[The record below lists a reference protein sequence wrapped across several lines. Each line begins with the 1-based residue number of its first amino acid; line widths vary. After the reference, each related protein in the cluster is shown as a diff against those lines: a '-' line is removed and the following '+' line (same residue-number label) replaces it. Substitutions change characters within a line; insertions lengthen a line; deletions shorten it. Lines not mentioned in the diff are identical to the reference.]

1 MNEKITIADIAELV
15 EFGSSVRV
23 VNARTGKTII
33 DGLSALKNSKDR
45 RQAAKWEAYRNV
57 VIEHMRAFFLVGD
70 MFKEVA
76 HAAIEVSIWDS
87 DDRAARERVKEI
99 LKGGSD
105 AKP

>member
-23 VNARTGKTII
+23 VSARTGKTII
-33 DGLSALKNSKDR
+33 DGLSALKNSKDK
-45 RQAAKWEAYRNV
+45 RQIAKWEAYRGV
-57 VIEHMRAFFLVGD
+57 PVLHMRAFFLIGD
-70 MFKEVA
+70 TFREVA

-87 DDRAARERVKEI
+87 DDKAARERVKEI
-99 LKGGSD
+99 LKGDGD